1 MYQLHN
7 EFGEYMRLVK
17 RKEEAEHF
25 VKYYGWTMKFF
36 KPPKKEKEILKNMEE
51 AML

>member
-36 KPPKKEKEILKNMEE
+36 KPPKKEKEVLKNMEE